1 MYIFVF
7 FEYSKS
13 MALSFPIVDA
23 VVTKLCRM
31 VGGVKLC

>member
-13 MALSFPIVDA
+13 MALLLLWSS
-23 VVTKLCRM
+23 
-31 VGGVKLC
+31 GVCPEAKPEA